1 MKTTLW
7 YIPWGESGQCLYR
20 SFFFN
25 SLANCKLLVC
35 PLRSLVILDLL
46 TRNWG
51 LYLPHT
57 TDDRIIWSHLMLH
70 WFLPCPGNVTRQ
82 EPQYIRNHYR
92 KVFVEVS
99 PKKSFNFII
108 FLKNVFCW
116 FVFSVSILFIH
127 FYPFIHFT
135 FARRPQPL
143 IHWTSDPITF
153 RASRLVQKGFLRP
166 ESVVKEEKFSIRPVS
181 RYFELYNSK
190 QRCYFSA
197 LNS

>member
-57 TDDRIIWSHLMLH
+57 TDDRIIWSYLMLH
-70 WFLPCPGNVTRQ
+70 WFLPCPGNVTGR
-82 EPQYIRNHYR
+82 ESQYIRNHYR
-92 KVFVEVS
+92 KVFVEVP
-99 PKKSFNFII
+99 PKNPSILLFFFKCV
-108 FLKNVFCW
+108 LLVC
-116 FVFSVSILFIH
+116 VFSFYFI
-127 FYPFIHFT
+127 YPFLSIYPFH
-135 FARRPQPL
+135 
-143 IHWTSDPITF
+143 ICKETSATNSLHLWSHHF

-181 RYFELYNSK
+181 RYFEFYNSK
-190 QRCYFSA
+190 QRSYFSA

>member
-57 TDDRIIWSHLMLH
+57 TDDRIIWSYLMLH
-70 WFLPCPGNVTRQ
+70 WFLPCPGNVTGR
-82 EPQYIRNHYR
+82 ESQYIRNHYR

-135 FARRPQPL
+135 FARRLQPL
-143 IHWTSDPITF
+143 IHCTSDPIILELAGWCR
-153 RASRLVQKGFLRP
+153 RAFLGLR
-166 ESVVKEEKFSIRPVS
+166 VLWKKK
-181 RYFELYNSK
+181 NS
-190 QRCYFSA
+190 Q
-197 LNS
+197 